1 MEVQVDLTKTAR
13 FIAVCAGCFN
23 NNDFPTTPG
32 AWSSTNGSTTNCNL
46 GVFKFAL
53 EDINTAISVPNYYA
67 CIPNSYQFSS
77 QSSGGN
83 LYYWDFGDGNTSNL
97 MSPSHLYA
105 DTGVYSVSLIVA
117 DSVSCVLSDTA
128 FIQLS
133 VYGEDNAVIIGDSLL
148 CPGSM

>member
-1 MEVQVDLTKTAR
+1 MEAR
-13 FIAVCAGCFN
+13 VGDKNGKVYQAVCAGCFN
-23 NNDFPTTPG
+23 NNDFPTTWKLGQTQMAVQP
-32 AWSSTNGSTTNCNL
+32 TNF

-83 LYYWDFGDGNTSNL
+83 YILGFGDGNTLNL

-105 DTGVYSVSLIVA
+105 DTGYTVSR
-117 DSVSCVLSDTA
+117 
-128 FIQLS
+128 
-133 VYGEDNAVIIGDSLL
+133 
-148 CPGSM
+148 